1 MTRGF
6 ALSLEGLTVK
16 RGGAV
21 VIDRLSVDLPP
32 GASLALVGES
42 GSGKSTL
49 LQAAAGLIPAAAGRV
64 RWRDASAEGRR
75 PRTSFVWQNLALL
88 PWKRVRANLEL
99 PMRIAGMNEARIRER
114 AEALAAELGI
124 EDLLERWPHELSG
137 GQRQRLALGRAM
149 AADPDVLFMDE
160 PFSALDAMRRE
171 QLQDVLAGIRARH
184 GTSFVFVTHDIA
196 EAVFLSTHILLLA
209 AHPFRTLGLLENP
222 AAQEPRDGAR
232 RDDPRFYE
240 TVRRVHAALAR
251 SRRGE
256 AE

>member
-1 MTRGF
+1 MKRYSNLLIVAEHYGLQVILDDWDHSKWLEAVRGHEGDKEHGERC
-6 ALSLEGLTVK
+6 SLCF
-16 RGGAV
+16 R
-21 VIDRLSVDLPP
+21 
-32 GASLALVGES
+32 
-42 GSGKSTL
+42 
-49 LQAAAGLIPAAAGRV
+49 
-64 RWRDASAEGRR
+64 
-75 PRTSFVWQNLALL
+75 F
-88 PWKRVRANLEL
+88 NLE
-99 PMRIAGMNEARIRER
+99 RT
-114 AEALAAELGI
+114 AEKAAELGI

-209 AHPFRTLGLLENP
+209 VHPFRTLGLLENP